1 MGTGSTLAGKEVPI
15 VGSDAVRWIDL
26 SVPSSSNIAAVDG
39 VAALPTTDDRAS
51 CFVIGDPPT
60 YLIWRIHKAQPQSLE
75 LLELAASKEFPRVGL
90 RFTFPDALCPFAF
103 IGKNE
108 ISGASRFPYLLYVLT
123 VSGVAYLLKIR
134 NVSAYTSVSVFP
146 VDELLEVNVRDYIPN
161 HATAITTVMA
171 TVGGLVVGTSDG
183 SVFCFQLGV
192 VDPSA
197 PGFMHELRDE
207 AGISRLWGLISRG
220 KMVGTVQE
228 LVILELHEKKFVFV
242 LHLDGTLRIWDLASR
257 SRVFSNN
264 MGTVTMAAGA
274 TFVKL
279 WVGQPYPDSNIIP
292 LAVLYRDTSD
302 ENLEMISLYSILY
315 NFGDRIVFSMDPS
328 VQSIPLEE
336 GRCLDVKLTLDKIWI
351 LKDDELVSHTFSTN
365 IDEVEAFSYALQE
378 EFVADQLFQSSEH
391 LADEIL
397 RITHS
402 IFKSSKDDIFP
413 FVSSIFLRR
422 LLLPGVHHNATLYAT
437 LLEYSR
443 HLGESELQTLTADG
457 LKKEILSLIEH
468 EVGSEKVSLLHC
480 WKCFFTRYFHNW
492 CKNNA
497 LYGLLV
503 DSSSDA
509 IGLIRKNSIS
519 LFRSLEDIERIVEG
533 SSEEVS
539 ELTGLVDIFNDDL
552 DCDILIELLRC
563 VISFSQQLGKTASS
577 IFYESLLTTSVIS
590 SEDIVRYI
598 VKILETGYCM
608 SGPVLQTSTS
618 GDHIVVLEKEL
629 ADHKSLRKLS
639 IDMFLSLQ
647 GLHKKASAWGRILKV
662 IEGFLKF
669 LVPQKVIQNFNTEVS
684 SNINSSVIVHTTFQ
698 IAKVMFESAWDF
710 LLFLSYLVDISG
722 QVHLLHDDINK
733 IQLDLVP
740 MLQEIIFEW
749 LIIIFFTITPSAPAV
764 TEDFNSKL
772 SSLQIDNNMG
782 KRLWNEKL
790 GRYDFTLA
798 YTFLLNVG
806 SSSLDHSHYSSEHF
820 SNVQSFINKTRDFIS
835 WIIWG
840 QTGGSST
847 FLTRSID
854 LAFILFKHDQYGAAE
869 VQLLMIAEAH
879 LLKEKTSQ
887 SIQDDDGGWCIR
899 HHLLGCC
906 LLAQVQ
912 CGLHATQK
920 DKKVSEA
927 IRCFFRSSS
936 GNGASEALQSLSDDL
951 GIPYLGFNGCTS
963 IAAWKLQYYQW
974 AMQLFERY
982 SISEG
987 ACQFALAALEQ
998 VDEALY
1004 MKDDKCTNNS
1014 VNESVTTIKG
1024 RLWAN
1029 VFIFV
1034 LDLGRYYDAY
1044 CAIISNPDEESKYIC
1059 LRRFIIVLYEQ
1070 GAIKIL
1076 CSNKLPLIGLVEKV
1090 EQELAW
1096 KAERSDIS
1104 AKPNLYKLLYAFQLH
1119 RHNWRRAASYMYLYS
1134 ARLRTEAAL
1143 KDSVGSS
1150 LMLQERLNA
1159 LSSAVNALHLVHP
1172 AYAWIDSLAEG
1183 SYLVNEYY
1191 PSKKAK
1197 RTPDEHSA
1205 ADNDAEPQGWQSSI
1219 DIEKLEN
1226 EFVLTSAEYMLSL
1239 VNFKWTFSGKH
1250 GALSDLADLLVQNN
1264 LYDMAF
1270 TILLRFFKG
1279 SGLKRELE
1287 RVLSAIS
1294 LKCCL
1299 DKVESSWVEE
1309 HSHLLTS
1316 SKHEMVAHGSPAT
1329 VSTTPQT
1336 DRNSCWA
1343 TLKLYLEKYK
1353 EFHGRLPIIVAET
1366 LLRTDPKIELPL
1378 WLVQLF
1384 KEGQKERLWGMAGRE
1399 SNPASLFQL
1408 YVSYDRYAEA
1418 TYLLLDCIDS
1428 FASMRPADIIRRK
1441 RPLAVWFPYTT
1452 IERLLYQLDELIR
1465 MGRMVD
1471 HCDKLKKML
1480 HDSLQNHLKMLKVD
1494 SDDAVSVSS

>member
-1 MGTGSTLAGKEVPI
+1 MGTGSTLASKEVPI

-26 SVPSSSNIAAVDG
+26 SVPSSSNIAAVDDG
-39 VAALPTTDDRAS
+39 GAAPLTTDDRAS

-60 YLIWRIHKAQPQSLE
+60 YLIWRIHKAQPHSLE

-103 IGKNE
+103 ICKNE
-108 ISGASRFPYLLYVLT
+108 ISGASRVPYLLYVLT

-134 NVSAYTSVSVFP
+134 NVSVYASVSVFP
-146 VDELLEVNVRDYIPN
+146 VDELLEVNVRGYIPN
-161 HATAITTVMA
+161 HAATITAVTA

-192 VDPSA
+192 LDSSA
-197 PGFMHELRDE
+197 PGFMHELRDD

-228 LVILELHEKKFVFV
+228 LAILELHEKKFVFV
-242 LHLDGTLRIWDLASR
+242 LHLDGTLRIWDLASH

-264 MGTVTMAAGA
+264 MGTMAMAGA
-274 TFVKL
+274 TFVRL
-279 WVGQPYPDSNIIP
+279 WVGQPYPDSSVIP
-292 LAVLYRDTSD
+292 LAVLYRDTLD
-302 ENLEMISLYSILY
+302 ESLEMISLYSVLF
-315 NFGDRIVFSMDPS
+315 NFGDRIVFSMEPS
-328 VQSIPLEE
+328 VQNIPLEE

-351 LKDDELVSHTFSTN
+351 LKDDELVSHTLSTN
-365 IDEVEAFSYALQE
+365 IDE
-378 EFVADQLFQSSEH
+378 
-391 LADEIL
+391 
-397 RITHS
+397 
-402 IFKSSKDDIFP
+402 
-413 FVSSIFLRR
+413 R

-437 LLEYSR
+437 LVEYSR
-443 HLGESELQTLTADG
+443 HLGESELQTLTTDG

-509 IGLIRKNSIS
+509 VGLIRKKSIS

-533 SSEEVS
+533 SSDEVS
-539 ELTGLVDIFNDDL
+539 ELTGLVDIFDDDL
-552 DCDILIELLRC
+552 ECEILIELLRC

-577 IFYESLLTTSVIS
+577 IFYESLLTTSLIS
-590 SEDIVRYI
+590 SEDIVCYI

-618 GDHIVVLEKEL
+618 GNHIVVLEKEL

-639 IDMFLSLQ
+639 VDMFLSLQ
-647 GLHKKASAWGRILKV
+647 GLHKKASEWGRILK
-662 IEGFLKF
+662 
-669 LVPQKVIQNFNTEVS
+669 
-684 SNINSSVIVHTTFQ
+684 

-722 QVHLLHDDINK
+722 QVHLSHDDINK
-733 IQLDLVP
+733 VQLELVP

-782 KRLWNEKL
+782 KQLWNEKL
-790 GRYDFTLA
+790 GRCDFTLA
-798 YTFLLNVG
+798 FIFLLNVG
-806 SSSLDHSHYSSEHF
+806 SSSIDHSHVSSEHF

-840 QTGGSST
+840 QAGGSST
-847 FLTRSID
+847 FLSRSID
-854 LAFILFKHDQYGAAE
+854 LAFILFKHGQYGAAE
-869 VQLLMIAEAH
+869 
-879 LLKEKTSQ
+879 
-887 SIQDDDGGWCIR
+887 
-899 HHLLGCC
+899 
-906 LLAQVQ
+906 VQ

-951 GIPYLGFNGCTS
+951 GIPYLGFSGCTS

-1029 VFIFV
+1029 VFIFA
-1034 LDLGRYYDAY
+1034 LDLGRFYDAY

-1076 CSNKLPLIGLVEKV
+1076 CSDKLPLIGLVEKV
-1090 EQELAW
+1090 EQELVW
-1096 KAERSDIS
+1096 KADRSDIS
-1104 AKPNLYKLLYAFQLH
+1104 VKPNLYKLLYAFQLH
-1119 RHNWRRAASYMYLYS
+1119 RHNWRQAASYMYMYS

-1143 KDSVGSS
+1143 KDCVGSS

-1159 LSSAVNALHLVHP
+1159 LSAAVNALHLVHP

-1183 SYLVNEYY
+1183 SSIVNEHY

-1239 VNFKWTFSGKH
+1239 IFQGFWTEEVYILN
-1250 GALSDLADLLVQNN
+1250 LSCV
-1264 LYDMAF
+1264 
-1270 TILLRFFKG
+1270 
-1279 SGLKRELE
+1279 
-1287 RVLSAIS
+1287 
-1294 LKCCL
+1294 
-1299 DKVESSWVEE
+1299 
-1309 HSHLLTS
+1309 HSHPHAPT
-1316 SKHEMVAHGSPAT
+1316 H
-1329 VSTTPQT
+1329 
-1336 DRNSCWA
+1336 
-1343 TLKLYLEKYK
+1343 EKYK
-1353 EFHGRLPIIVAET
+1353 ELHGRLPIIVAET
-1366 LLRTDPKIELPL
+1366 LLRSDPKIELPL

-1384 KEGQKERLWGMAGRE
+1384 KEGQKERSWGMTGRE

-1418 TYLLLDCIDS
+1418 TYLLLECIDS
-1428 FASMRPADIIRRK
+1428 FASMVLKILVGVCGLSDCSAENLMWLSLLKFLLATGVLQNIYPSYVRLRVRVMSALGSLSGHCPTERCNQRCHRFGSSCPSFSSLSLGGTGSVLLYGVLSFSSHGDSFLLKWVAISSPVILIFMTEYCGNRQIYMVCYAAAVILVRYVFNSVANIVLQRPADIIRRK

-1452 IERLLYQLDELIR
+1452 IERLLYQLEELIR
-1465 MGRMVD
+1465 MGHMVD

-1480 HDSLQNHLKMLKVD
+1480 HGSLQNHLKMVGILSSSYVLFYFWLLSTNAHTSLFVSTFQLKVD

>member
-443 HLGESELQTLTADG
+443 HL
-457 LKKEILSLIEH
+457 
-468 EVGSEKVSLLHC
+468 V
-480 WKCFFTRYFHNW
+480 
-492 CKNNA
+492 
-497 LYGLLV
+497 
-503 DSSSDA
+503 
-509 IGLIRKNSIS
+509 
-519 LFRSLEDIERIVEG
+519 G

-869 VQLLMIAEAH
+869 QLLMIAEAH

-1191 PSKKAK
+1191 P
-1197 RTPDEHSA
+1197 TA

>member
-365 IDEVEAFSYALQE
+365 IDE
-378 EFVADQLFQSSEH
+378 
-391 LADEIL
+391 
-397 RITHS
+397 
-402 IFKSSKDDIFP
+402 
-413 FVSSIFLRR
+413 R

-519 LFRSLEDIERIVEG
+519 LFRSLEDIERIVEVG

-647 GLHKKASAWGRILKV
+647 GLHKKASAWGRILK
-662 IEGFLKF
+662 
-669 LVPQKVIQNFNTEVS
+669 
-684 SNINSSVIVHTTFQ
+684 

-869 VQLLMIAEAH
+869 QLLMIAEAH

-1239 VNFKWTFSGKH
+1239 IFQGFRTEEVYILN
-1250 GALSDLADLLVQNN
+1250 LSCVHPHTPTH
-1264 LYDMAF
+1264 M
-1270 TILLRFFKG
+1270 
-1279 SGLKRELE
+1279 
-1287 RVLSAIS
+1287 
-1294 LKCCL
+1294 
-1299 DKVESSWVEE
+1299 E

-1428 FASMRPADIIRRK
+1428 FASMGFKMYEESFWVLFCVNGTQGKVVFQEGYSSLYYPMNDQGCHQLATVFLAIARLRCNQGCHSMLATVRYAAAVILVHYVFNSVANIVLQRPADIIRRK

-1465 MGRMVD
+1465 MGRM
-1471 HCDKLKKML
+1471 
-1480 HDSLQNHLKMLKVD
+1480 LKVD

>member
-1 MGTGSTLAGKEVPI
+1 MGTGSTLASKEVPI

-26 SVPSSSNIAAVDG
+26 SVPSSSNIAAVDDG
-39 VAALPTTDDRAS
+39 GAAPLTTDDRAS

-60 YLIWRIHKAQPQSLE
+60 YLIWRIHKAQPHSLE

-103 IGKNE
+103 ICKNE
-108 ISGASRFPYLLYVLT
+108 ISGASRVPYLLYVLT

-134 NVSAYTSVSVFP
+134 NVSVYASVSVFP
-146 VDELLEVNVRDYIPN
+146 VDELLEVNVRGYIPN
-161 HATAITTVMA
+161 HAATITAVTA

-192 VDPSA
+192 LDSSA
-197 PGFMHELRDE
+197 PGFMHELRDD

-228 LVILELHEKKFVFV
+228 LAILELHEKKFVFV
-242 LHLDGTLRIWDLASR
+242 LHLDGTLRIWDLASH

-264 MGTVTMAAGA
+264 MGTMAMAGA
-274 TFVKL
+274 TFVRL
-279 WVGQPYPDSNIIP
+279 WVGQPYPDSSVIP
-292 LAVLYRDTSD
+292 LAVLYRDTLD
-302 ENLEMISLYSILY
+302 ESLEMISLYSVLF
-315 NFGDRIVFSMDPS
+315 NFGDRIVFSMEPS
-328 VQSIPLEE
+328 VQNIPLEE

-351 LKDDELVSHTFSTN
+351 LKDDELVSHTLSTN
-365 IDEVEAFSYALQE
+365 IDEVEAFSHALQE

-397 RITHS
+397 QITHS
-402 IFKSSKDDIFP
+402 IFSSSKDDILP

-437 LLEYSR
+437 LVEYSR
-443 HLGESELQTLTADG
+443 HLG
-457 LKKEILSLIEH
+457 
-468 EVGSEKVSLLHC
+468 
-480 WKCFFTRYFHNW
+480 
-492 CKNNA
+492 
-497 LYGLLV
+497 
-503 DSSSDA
+503 SSD
-509 IGLIRKNSIS
+509 
-519 LFRSLEDIERIVEG
+519 
-533 SSEEVS
+533 EVS
-539 ELTGLVDIFNDDL
+539 ELTGLVDIFDDDL
-552 DCDILIELLRC
+552 ECEILIELLRC

-577 IFYESLLTTSVIS
+577 IFYESLLTTSLIS
-590 SEDIVRYI
+590 SEDIVCYI

-618 GDHIVVLEKEL
+618 GNHIVVLEKEL

-639 IDMFLSLQ
+639 VDMFLSLQ
-647 GLHKKASAWGRILKV
+647 GLHKKASEWGRILKV

-684 SNINSSVIVHTTFQ
+684 SNINSSVIVHTTYQ

-722 QVHLLHDDINK
+722 QVHLSHDDINK
-733 IQLDLVP
+733 VQLELVP

-782 KRLWNEKL
+782 KQLWNEKL
-790 GRYDFTLA
+790 GRCDFTLA
-798 YTFLLNVG
+798 FIFLLNVG
-806 SSSLDHSHYSSEHF
+806 SSSIDHSHVSSEHF

-840 QTGGSST
+840 QAGGSST
-847 FLTRSID
+847 FLSRSID
-854 LAFILFKHDQYGAAE
+854 LAFILFKHGQYGAAE
-869 VQLLMIAEAH
+869 QLLMIAEAH

-951 GIPYLGFNGCTS
+951 GIPYLGFSGCTS

-1029 VFIFV
+1029 VFIFA
-1034 LDLGRYYDAY
+1034 LDLGRFYDAY

-1076 CSNKLPLIGLVEKV
+1076 CSDKLPLIGLVEKV
-1090 EQELAW
+1090 EQELVW
-1096 KAERSDIS
+1096 KADRSDIS
-1104 AKPNLYKLLYAFQLH
+1104 VKPNLYKLLYAFQLH
-1119 RHNWRRAASYMYLYS
+1119 RHNWRQAASYMYMYS

-1143 KDSVGSS
+1143 KDCVGSS

-1159 LSSAVNALHLVHP
+1159 LSAAVNALHLVHP

-1183 SYLVNEYY
+1183 SSIVNEHY
-1191 PSKKAK
+1191 P
-1197 RTPDEHSA
+1197 TA

-1239 VNFKWTFSGKH
+1239 VNIKWTFSGKH
-1250 GALSDLADLLVQNN
+1250 GALSDLADLLVQNS

-1270 TILLRFFKG
+1270 TILFRFFKG

-1299 DKVESSWVEE
+1299 DKVESTWVEE
-1309 HSHLLTS
+1309 HSHLLNS
-1316 SKHEMVAHGSPAT
+1316 SKHEMVVHGSPVT
-1329 VSTTPQT
+1329 VSSTPQT
-1336 DRNSCWA
+1336 DRNSRWA

-1353 EFHGRLPIIVAET
+1353 ELHGRLPIIVAET
-1366 LLRTDPKIELPL
+1366 LLRSDPKIELPL

-1384 KEGQKERLWGMAGRE
+1384 KEGQKERSWGMTGRE

-1418 TYLLLDCIDS
+1418 TYLLLECIDS

-1452 IERLLYQLDELIR
+1452 IERLLYQLEELIR
-1465 MGRMVD
+1465 MGHMVD

-1480 HDSLQNHLKMLKVD
+1480 HGSLQNHLKMLKVD

>member
-1 MGTGSTLAGKEVPI
+1 MGTGSALAGKEVPV

-26 SVPSSSNIAAVDG
+26 SVASSSSI
-39 VAALPTTDDRAS
+39 VAANGDAAPPPTYDRAS
-51 CFVIGDPPT
+51 CFVVGDPPT
-60 YLIWRIHKAQPQSLE
+60 YLIWRIHKALPHSLE
-75 LLELAASKEFPRVGL
+75 LLELGASKEFPRVGL
-90 RFTFPDALCPFAF
+90 RFTFPDELCPFAF
-103 IGKNE
+103 ICKNE

-123 VSGVAYLLKIR
+123 VSGVAYLLRIR
-134 NVSAYTSVSVFP
+134 NLSAYASISIFP
-146 VDELLEVNVRDYIPN
+146 VDELLEVNVRGYIAN
-161 HATAITTVMA
+161 HAATIAAVTATA
-171 TVGGLVVGTSDG
+171 GGLLVGTSDG

-192 VDPSA
+192 LDPSA
-197 PGFMHELRDE
+197 PDFVHELRDE
-207 AGISRLWGLISRG
+207 AGITRLWGLIPRG

-228 LVILELHEKKFVFV
+228 MVILELHEKKFVFV

-257 SRVFSNN
+257 SRVFSHN
-264 MGTVTMAAGA
+264 MGIMTLTGA
-274 TFVKL
+274 TFERL
-279 WVGQPYPDSNIIP
+279 WVGQFYPDTNRIP
-292 LAVLYRDTSD
+292 LAILFRDTSD
-302 ENLEMISLYSILY
+302 ENLETISLYSILY
-315 NFGDRIVFSMDPS
+315 NFGDRIVFSMESS
-328 VQSIPLEE
+328 VQNIPLEE

-365 IDEVEAFSYALQE
+365 TDEVEAFSYALQE

-391 LADEIL
+391 HADEIL
-397 RITHS
+397 QIAHS
-402 IFKSSKDDIFP
+402 IFSSSKDDILP
-413 FVSSIFLRR
+413 FVSCVFLRR
-422 LLLPGVHHNATLYAT
+422 LLLPGVHQNATFYAT
-437 LLEYSR
+437 LVEYSR
-443 HLGESELQTLTADG
+443 HLGESELQTITADG
-457 LKKEILSLIEH
+457 IKKEILSVIEH

-480 WKCFFTRYFHNW
+480 WKSFFTRYFHNW

-509 IGLIRKNSIS
+509 VGLIRKNSIS
-519 LFRSLEDIERIVEG
+519 LFRSLEDIERIMEG
-533 SSEEVS
+533 SSDDVG
-539 ELTGLVDIFNDDL
+539 ELTGLMDIFDDEL
-552 DCDILIELLRC
+552 ECEILIELLRC
-563 VISFSQQLGKTASS
+563 VMSFSQQLGKTASS
-577 IFYESLLTTSVIS
+577 IFYESLLTTPVIS
-590 SEDIVRYI
+590 SEDIIRYV

-608 SGPVLQTSTS
+608 SGPVFQTSTS

-639 IDMFLSLQ
+639 VDMFLSLQ
-647 GLHKKASAWGRILKV
+647 SLYKKASAWGRILDL
-662 IEGFLKF
+662 IERFLKF
-669 LVPQKVIQNFNTEVS
+669 LVPKKVIQNFNTEVS
-684 SNINSSVIVHTTFQ
+684 SSINSSVIVHTTYQ
-698 IAKVMFESAWDF
+698 IAKTMFESAWDF

-722 QVHLLHDDINK
+722 QVHMTHDDIK
-733 IQLDLVP
+733 KVQLELVP
-740 MLQEIIFEW
+740 MLQETIFEW
-749 LIIIFFTITPSAPAV
+749 LIIIFFTITPSSPAV

-782 KRLWNEKL
+782 KKLWNEKL
-790 GRYDFTLA
+790 GRCDFTLA
-798 YTFLLNVG
+798 FLFLLNVG
-806 SSSLDHSHYSSEHF
+806 SSSLNHSHFSSDRF
-820 SNVQSFINKTRDFIS
+820 SNAQSFINKARDFIN

-840 QTGGSST
+840 QAGGSST
-847 FLTRSID
+847 FFSRSVD
-854 LAFILFKHDQYGAAE
+854 LVFILFKHGQYGAAE
-869 VQLLMIAEAH
+869 QLLMITEAH
-879 LLKEKTSQ
+879 LLKEKTSH
-887 SIQDDDGGWCIR
+887 SIQDADGGWCIR

-920 DKKVSEA
+920 DKKVSDA
-927 IRCFFRSSS
+927 IHCFFRASS
-936 GNGASEALQSLSDDL
+936 GSGASEALQSLSDDL
-951 GIPYLGFNGCTS
+951 GIIYLGFSGCTS
-963 IAAWKLQYYQW
+963 IATWKLQYYQW

-987 ACQFALAALEQ
+987 AFQFALAALEQ

-1004 MKDDKCTNNS
+1004 MKDDRRTNNL
-1014 VNESVTTIKG
+1014 VNESVTTIRG

-1029 VFIFV
+1029 VFIFA

-1104 AKPNLYKLLYAFQLH
+1104 AKPNLYKLLYAFQMH
-1119 RHNWRRAASYMYLYS
+1119 RHNWRRAAHYIYMYS
-1134 ARLRTEAAL
+1134 ARLRTEAAP

-1150 LMLQERLNA
+1150 LMLQERGNA
-1159 LSSAVNALHLVHP
+1159 LSAAINALHLVHP
-1172 AYAWIDSLAEG
+1172 AYAWIDSLVEG
-1183 SYLVNEYY
+1183 SSLVNEQY

-1197 RTPDEHSA
+1197 RTPDEHS
-1205 ADNDAEPQGWQSSI
+1205 DNDAEPQGWQSSI

-1239 VNFKWTFSGKH
+1239 VNVKWTFSGKH

-1270 TILLRFFKG
+1270 TVVVRFFKG
-1279 SGLKRELE
+1279 SALKRELE

-1299 DKVESSWVEE
+1299 DKVESTWVEE
-1309 HSHLLTS
+1309 RSHLLAS
-1316 SKHEMVAHGSPAT
+1316 SKNEMVVHGSPVT
-1329 VSTTPQT
+1329 VSTTP
-1336 DRNSCWA
+1336 RNERSSQWA
-1343 TLKLYLEKYK
+1343 TLKLYLERYK

-1366 LLRTDPKIELPL
+1366 LLRADSKIELPL

-1384 KEGQKERLWGMAGRE
+1384 KEGQKERLWGMTGRE

-1408 YVSYDRYAEA
+1408 YVTYDRYADA
-1418 TYLLLDCIDS
+1418 TYLLLECLDS

-1441 RPLAVWFPYTT
+1441 RPFAVWFPYTT
-1452 IERLLYQLDELIR
+1452 IERLLYRLEELIR
-1465 MGRMVD
+1465 MGHMVD

-1480 HDSLQNHLKMLKVD
+1480 HDSLQSHLKMLKVD
-1494 SDDAVSVSS
+1494 SNDAVSVTS

>member
-1 MGTGSTLAGKEVPI
+1 MVTGSALAGKEVP
-15 VGSDAVRWIDL
+15 VAGSDAVRWIDL
-26 SVPSSSNIAAVDG
+26 HVPSSSNIVAVNGDAAS
-39 VAALPTTDDRAS
+39 TTTSDRAS
-51 CFVIGDPPT
+51 CFVVGDPPT
-60 YLIWRIHKAQPQSLE
+60 YLIWRIHKALPHSLE

-103 IGKNE
+103 ICKNE

-123 VSGVAYLLKIR
+123 VSGVAYLLRIR
-134 NVSAYTSVSVFP
+134 NISAYASISIVP
-146 VDELLEVNVRDYIPN
+146 VDELLEVNVRGYIAN
-161 HATAITTVMA
+161 HAAAITAVTA
-171 TVGGLVVGTSDG
+171 TAGGLVVGTSDG

-192 VDPSA
+192 LDPSA
-197 PGFMHELRDE
+197 PGFVHELRDE
-207 AGISRLWGLISRG
+207 AGITRLWGLIPRG

-228 LVILELHEKKFVFV
+228 LVILELHDKKFVFV
-242 LHLDGTLRIWDLASR
+242 LHLDGTLRIWDLASH
-257 SRVFSNN
+257 SRVFSHN
-264 MGTVTMAAGA
+264 MGTMTMTGA
-274 TFVKL
+274 NFVRL
-279 WVGQPYPDSNIIP
+279 WVGQSYPDIGIIP
-292 LAVLYRDTSD
+292 LAILFRDTLD
-302 ENLEMISLYSILY
+302 ENLETISLCSILY
-315 NFGDRIVFSMDPS
+315 NIGDKIVFSMESS
-328 VQSIPLEE
+328 VQNIPLEE
-336 GRCLDVKLTLDKIWI
+336 GRCLDVKLTLEKIWI

-365 IDEVEAFSYALQE
+365 TDEVEAFSYALQE

-397 RITHS
+397 QITHS
-402 IFKSSKDDIFP
+402 MFSSSKDDILP
-413 FVSSIFLRR
+413 FVSCVFLRR
-422 LLLPGVHHNATLYAT
+422 LLLSGVHHNATLYAT
-437 LLEYSR
+437 IVEYSR
-443 HLGESELQTLTADG
+443 HLGESELHTLTADG
-457 LKKEILSLIEH
+457 IKKEILSIIEH

-480 WKCFFTRYFHNW
+480 WKIFFNCYFHNW

-509 IGLIRKNSIS
+509 IGLIRRSSIS

-533 SSEEVS
+533 SSDDVS
-539 ELTGLVDIFNDDL
+539 ELTGLMDIFDDDL
-552 DCDILIELLRC
+552 ECEILIDLLRC
-563 VISFSQQLGKTASS
+563 VMSFSQQLGKTASS
-577 IFYESLLTTSVIS
+577 IFYESLFTTPLIS
-590 SEDIVRYI
+590 SEDIIRYV

-608 SGPVLQTSTS
+608 SGPVFQTSTS
-618 GDHIVVLEKEL
+618 GNHVVVLEKEL
-629 ADHKSLRKLS
+629 TDHKSLRKLS
-639 IDMFLSLQ
+639 VDMFLSLQ
-647 GLHKKASAWGRILKV
+647 SLYKKASAWGRILNV
-662 IEGFLKF
+662 IECFLKF
-669 LVPQKVIQNFNTEVS
+669 LVPKKVIQNFNTEVS
-684 SNINSSVIVHTTFQ
+684 SSINSSVIVHTTYQ

-722 QVHLLHDDINK
+722 QVHLTHDDINK
-733 IQLDLVP
+733 VQLELVP

-749 LIIIFFTITPSAPAV
+749 LIIIFFTITPSSLAV

-782 KRLWNEKL
+782 KRLLNENL
-790 GRYDFTLA
+790 GRFDFTLA
-798 YTFLLNVG
+798 FIFLLNVE
-806 SSSLDHSHYSSEHF
+806 SSSLNHSHFSSDRF
-820 SNVQSFINKTRDFIS
+820 SNAQSLINRARDFIN

-840 QTGGSST
+840 QAGESST

-854 LAFILFKHDQYGAAE
+854 LAIILFKHGQFGAAE
-869 VQLLMIAEAH
+869 QLLMIAEAH
-879 LLKEKTSQ
+879 LLKEKTSH
-887 SIQDDDGGWCIR
+887 SIQDADGGWCIR

-912 CGLHATQK
+912 CGLHAAHK
-920 DKKVSEA
+920 DKKVSDA

-951 GIPYLGFNGCTS
+951 GIIYLGFSGCTS
-963 IAAWKLQYYQW
+963 IATWKLQYYQW

-1004 MKDDKCTNNS
+1004 MKDDIRTNNS

-1029 VFIFV
+1029 VFIFA

-1076 CSNKLPLIGLVEKV
+1076 CSNRLPLIGLVEKV

-1096 KAERSDIS
+1096 KADRSDIS
-1104 AKPNLYKLLYAFQLH
+1104 AKPNLYKLLYSFQMH
-1119 RHNWRRAASYMYLYS
+1119 RHNWRRAANYIYMYS

-1143 KDSVGSS
+1143 KDSVGNS

-1159 LSSAVNALHLVHP
+1159 LSAAVNALHLVHP
-1172 AYAWIDSLAEG
+1172 AYAWIDSLVEG
-1183 SYLVNEYY
+1183 SSLVNEHY

-1239 VNFKWTFSGKH
+1239 VNVKWTFSGKH

-1270 TILLRFFKG
+1270 TVVLRFFKG
-1279 SGLKRELE
+1279 SALKREME

-1299 DKVESSWVEE
+1299 DKVESAWVEE
-1309 HSHLLTS
+1309 RSHLLAS
-1316 SKHEMVAHGSPAT
+1316 SKNEMVVHGSPIT
-1329 VSTTPQT
+1329 VSTTPRTERSNQ
-1336 DRNSCWA
+1336 WA
-1343 TLKLYLEKYK
+1343 TLKLYLERYK

-1366 LLRTDPKIELPL
+1366 LLRADPNIELPL

-1384 KEGQKERLWGMAGRE
+1384 KEGQKERLWGMTGRE

-1408 YVSYDRYAEA
+1408 YVTYDRYADA
-1418 TYLLLDCIDS
+1418 TYLLLECIDS

-1441 RPLAVWFPYTT
+1441 RPFAVWFPYTT
-1452 IERLLYQLDELIR
+1452 IERLLYRLDELIR
-1465 MGRMVD
+1465 MGHMVD
-1471 HCDKLKKML
+1471 HCEKLKKML
-1480 HDSLQNHLKMLKVD
+1480 HGSLHSHLKMLKVD
-1494 SDDAVSVSS
+1494 SNDAVSVTS

>member
-1 MGTGSTLAGKEVPI
+1 MGSGSTLAGKEVPV

-26 SVPSSSNIAAVDG
+26 SVPSSSSIAAVD
-39 VAALPTTDDRAS
+39 AAAAPPSTDDRAS

-60 YLIWRIHKAQPQSLE
+60 YLIWRIHKAQPQTLE

-90 RFTFPDALCPFAF
+90 RFTFTDALCPFAF
-103 IGKNE
+103 VCQNE
-108 ISGASRFPYLLYVLT
+108 ISGVSRFPYLLYVLT
-123 VSGVAYLLKIR
+123 VSGMAYLLRIR
-134 NVSAYTSVSVFP
+134 NVSAYASVSIFP
-146 VDELLEVNVRDYIPN
+146 VNELLEVNVRGHIPN
-161 HATAITTVMA
+161 HSAAITAVTATA
-171 TVGGLVVGTSDG
+171 GGLVIGTSDG

-197 PGFMHELRDE
+197 PGFVHELRDE
-207 AGISRLWGLISRG
+207 SGISRLWGLISRG
-220 KMVGTVQE
+220 KLVGTVQE
-228 LVILELHEKKFVFV
+228 LVILELHDKKFVFV
-242 LHLDGTLRIWDLASR
+242 LHLDGTLRVWDLASR
-257 SRVFSNN
+257 SRVFSHN
-264 MGTVTMAAGA
+264 MGNMTMEGV
-274 TFVKL
+274 TFVRL
-279 WVGQPYPDSNIIP
+279 WVGQSYPNSSIIP
-292 LAVLYRDTSD
+292 LAILYRDTSD
-302 ENLEMISLYSILY
+302 ENEMISLYSILY
-315 NFGDRIVFSMDPS
+315 NFGDRIVFSMEPS
-328 VQSIPLEE
+328 VQNIPLEE
-336 GRCLDVKLTLDKIWI
+336 GRCLDVKLTLDKIWV
-351 LKDDELVSHTFSTN
+351 LKDDELVSHTISTN
-365 IDEVEAFSYALQE
+365 IDEVEALSYALQE
-378 EFVADQLFQSSEH
+378 EFVADQLFQSTEH

-402 IFKSSKDDIFP
+402 IFSSSKDDILP

-422 LLLPGVHHNATLYAT
+422 LLLPGVRHNATLYAT
-437 LLEYSR
+437 LVEYSR

-492 CKNNA
+492 CKSNA

-503 DSSSDA
+503 DSSSEA
-509 IGLIRKNSIS
+509 VGLIRNNSIS

-533 SSEEVS
+533 SSDEVS
-539 ELTGLVDIFNDDL
+539 ELTSLVDIFDDDL
-552 DCDILIELLRC
+552 EYEILIELLRC
-563 VISFSQQLGKTASS
+563 VASFSQHLGKTASS
-577 IFYESLLTTSVIS
+577 IFYESLLTKPVIS
-590 SEDIVRYI
+590 SEDIIRYI
-598 VKILETGYCM
+598 VKILETGYCT
-608 SGPVLQTSTS
+608 SGSVLQTSS

-639 IDMFLSLQ
+639 VDMFLSLQ
-647 GLHKKASAWGRILKV
+647 GLHKKASAWGRILNI
-662 IEGFLKF
+662 IECFLKF
-669 LVPQKVIQNFNTEVS
+669 LVPQKVIQKFDTEMS
-684 SNINSSVIVHTTFQ
+684 SNINSSVIVHTTYQ

-722 QVHLLHDDINK
+722 QVHLSHDDINK
-733 IQLDLVP
+733 VQLELVP

-749 LIIIFFTITPSAPAV
+749 LIIIFFNSTPTVPAV

-772 SSLQIDNNMG
+772 SSLQIDNNTG
-782 KRLWNEKL
+782 KRLWSDKL
-790 GRYDFTLA
+790 GRCDFTLA
-798 YTFLLNVG
+798 FIFLLNVG
-806 SSSLDHSHYSSEHF
+806 SSSLNHSHFPSERF
-820 SNVQSFINKTRDFIS
+820 SNVQSFINRTRDFIS
-835 WIIWG
+835 WIICG
-840 QTGGSST
+840 QAGGSST
-847 FLTRSID
+847 FLSRSID

-869 VQLLMIAEAH
+869 QLLTIAEAH

-887 SIQDDDGGWCIR
+887 SIQDADGGWCIR

-912 CGLHATQK
+912 SGLHGTQK
-920 DKKVSEA
+920 DKKVSDA

-951 GIPYLGFNGCTS
+951 GIPYLGFSGCTS
-963 IAAWKLQYYQW
+963 IAEWKLQYYQW

-987 ACQFALAALEQ
+987 AYQFALAALEQ
-998 VDEALY
+998 VDEALH
-1004 MKDDKCTNNS
+1004 MKDENYMNDS

-1029 VFIFV
+1029 VFIFA

-1044 CAIISNPDEESKYIC
+1044 CAIISNPDQESKGIC
-1059 LRRFIIVLYEQ
+1059 LRRFINILYEQ

-1076 CSNKLPLIGLVEKV
+1076 CSNKLPLIGLGEKV

-1119 RHNWRRAASYMYLYS
+1119 RHNWRRAANYIYMYS
-1134 ARLRTEAAL
+1134 ARLRTEVSL

-1159 LSSAVNALHLVHP
+1159 LSASVNALRLVHP
-1172 AYAWIDSLAEG
+1172 AYAWIDSLADG
-1183 SYLVNEYY
+1183 SSLVKEHY

-1197 RTPDEHSA
+1197 RTPDEHSPA
-1205 ADNDAEPQGWQSSI
+1205 NNDLEPQGWTSAI

-1239 VNFKWTFSGKH
+1239 VNVKWTFSGKH

-1264 LYDMAF
+1264 FYDMAF
-1270 TILLRFFKG
+1270 TVLLKFFKG

-1287 RVLSAIS
+1287 RVLSSIA

-1299 DKVESSWVEE
+1299 DKVESTWVEE
-1309 HSHLLTS
+1309 HSHLLTPA
-1316 SKHEMVAHGSPAT
+1316 KHDMVVHGSPIT
-1329 VSTTPQT
+1329 VPTIPQT

-1353 EFHGRLPIIVAET
+1353 DFHGRLPFIVAET
-1366 LLRTDPKIELPL
+1366 LLRADPKIELPL
-1378 WLVQLF
+1378 WLIQLF
-1384 KEGQKERLWGMAGRE
+1384 KEGRKERLWGMTGKE

-1408 YVSYDRYAEA
+1408 FVTYDRYAEA
-1418 TYLLLDCIDS
+1418 TSLLLECIDS

-1441 RPLAVWFPYTT
+1441 RPFAVWFSYTT
-1452 IERLLYQLDELIR
+1452 IERLLHRLEELIS
-1465 MGRMVD
+1465 MGHMVD

-1480 HDSLQNHLKMLKVD
+1480 HGSLQNHLKMLKVD
-1494 SDDAVSVSS
+1494 SDDAISVS

>member
-365 IDEVEAFSYALQE
+365 IDE
-378 EFVADQLFQSSEH
+378 
-391 LADEIL
+391 
-397 RITHS
+397 
-402 IFKSSKDDIFP
+402 
-413 FVSSIFLRR
+413 R

-519 LFRSLEDIERIVEG
+519 LFRSLEDIERIVEVG

-647 GLHKKASAWGRILKV
+647 GLHKKASAWGRILK
-662 IEGFLKF
+662 
-669 LVPQKVIQNFNTEVS
+669 
-684 SNINSSVIVHTTFQ
+684 

-869 VQLLMIAEAH
+869 VVYLSFFFYPEWDIDPFSYSVVNFTENIVYFNFQMFQKQLLMIAEAH

-1239 VNFKWTFSGKH
+1239 IFQGFRTEEVYILN
-1250 GALSDLADLLVQNN
+1250 LSCVHPHTPTH
-1264 LYDMAF
+1264 M
-1270 TILLRFFKG
+1270 
-1279 SGLKRELE
+1279 
-1287 RVLSAIS
+1287 
-1294 LKCCL
+1294 
-1299 DKVESSWVEE
+1299 E

-1428 FASMRPADIIRRK
+1428 FASMLFFPLLSYERPRVPSACNSMLATVRYAAAVILVHYVFNSVANIVLQRPADIIRRK

-1465 MGRMVD
+1465 MGRM
-1471 HCDKLKKML
+1471 
-1480 HDSLQNHLKMLKVD
+1480 LKVD

>member
-1 MGTGSTLAGKEVPI
+1 MGTGSALAGKEVPV
-15 VGSDAVRWIDL
+15 VGSDVVRWIDL
-26 SVPSSSNIAAVDG
+26 SVPSSSNIAAAD
-39 VAALPTTDDRAS
+39 AAAPPTADDRAS

-60 YLIWRIHKAQPQSLE
+60 YLIWKIHKAQPQTLE
-75 LLELAASKEFPRVGL
+75 LLELTASKEFPRVGL
-90 RFTFPDALCPFAF
+90 RFTFTDALCPFAF
-103 IGKNE
+103 ICKNE

-123 VSGVAYLLKIR
+123 VSGVAYFLRIR
-134 NVSAYTSVSVFP
+134 NVSAYASLSIFP
-146 VDELLEVNVRDYIPN
+146 VNELLEVNVRGYIPN
-161 HATAITTVMA
+161 HTAAITAVTA
-171 TVGGLVVGTSDG
+171 TVGGLLVGTSDG

-197 PGFMHELRDE
+197 PGFVRELRDE
-207 AGISRLWGLISRG
+207 SGISRLWGLISRG

-228 LVILELHEKKFVFV
+228 LVILELHDKKFVFV
-242 LHLDGTLRIWDLASR
+242 LHLDGTLRIWDLASG
-257 SRVFSNN
+257 SRVFSYN
-264 MGTVTMAAGA
+264 MGIMTMEGA
-274 TFVKL
+274 TFVRL
-279 WVGQPYPDSNIIP
+279 WVGPSYPNSSIIP
-292 LAVLYRDTSD
+292 LAILYRDTSD
-302 ENLEMISLYSILY
+302 ENSEMISLYSILY
-315 NFGDRIVFSMDPS
+315 NFGDRIVFSMEPS
-328 VQSIPLEE
+328 AQNIPLEE

-351 LKDDELVSHTFSTN
+351 LKDDELVSHAFSTN
-365 IDEVEAFSYALQE
+365 IDEVEALSYALQE
-378 EFVADQLFQSSEH
+378 EFVADQLFQSTEH

-402 IFKSSKDDIFP
+402 IFSSSKDDILP
-413 FVSSIFLRR
+413 FVSSVFLRR

-437 LLEYSR
+437 LVEYSR

-509 IGLIRKNSIS
+509 VGLIRKNSIS

-533 SSEEVS
+533 SSDEVS
-539 ELTGLVDIFNDDL
+539 ELTGLVDIFDDDL
-552 DCDILIELLRC
+552 ECEILIELLRC
-563 VISFSQQLGKTASS
+563 VASFSQQLGKTASS
-577 IFYESLLTTSVIS
+577 IFYESLLTTTVVS
-590 SEDIVRYI
+590 SEDIVCYI

-608 SGPVLQTSTS
+608 SSPVLQTSTS

-639 IDMFLSLQ
+639 VDMFLSLQ
-647 GLHKKASAWGRILKV
+647 GLHKKASAWGRILNV
-662 IEGFLKF
+662 IECFLKF
-669 LVPQKVIQNFNTEVS
+669 LVPQKVIQKYDTEMS
-684 SNINSSVIVHTTFQ
+684 SNINSSVIVHTTYQ

-722 QVHLLHDDINK
+722 QVHLSHDDINK
-733 IQLDLVP
+733 VQLELVP
-740 MLQEIIFEW
+740 MLQDIIFEW
-749 LIIIFFTITPSAPAV
+749 LIIIFFTITPTAAAV

-782 KRLWNEKL
+782 KRLWNDKL
-790 GRYDFTLA
+790 GRCDFTLA
-798 YTFLLNVG
+798 FIFLLNVG
-806 SSSLDHSHYSSEHF
+806 SSSLDHSHFYSERF
-820 SNVQSFINKTRDFIS
+820 SNVQSFINRTRDFIS
-835 WIIWG
+835 WIICG
-840 QTGGSST
+840 QAGGSST
-847 FLTRSID
+847 FLSRSID

-869 VQLLMIAEAH
+869 QLLTIAEAH

-887 SIQDDDGGWCIR
+887 SIQDADGGWCIR

-906 LLAQVQ
+906 LLAEVQ
-912 CGLHATQK
+912 CGLHGTQK
-920 DKKVSEA
+920 DKKVSDA

-936 GNGASEALQSLSDDL
+936 GNGASVALQSLSDDL
-951 GIPYLGFNGCTS
+951 GIPYLGFSGCTS
-963 IAAWKLQYYQW
+963 IAEWKLQYYQW

-998 VDEALY
+998 VDEALH
-1004 MKDDKCTNNS
+1004 MKDEKYLNNS

-1029 VFIFV
+1029 VFIFA

-1044 CAIISNPDEESKYIC
+1044 CAIISNPDEESKCIC
-1059 LRRFIIVLYEQ
+1059 LRRFINILYEQ

-1119 RHNWRRAASYMYLYS
+1119 RHNWRRAANYIYMYS

-1159 LSSAVNALHLVHP
+1159 LSAAVNALHLVHP

-1183 SYLVNEYY
+1183 SSVVNEHY

-1197 RTPDEHSA
+1197 RTPDELSA
-1205 ADNDAEPQGWQSSI
+1205 ADNDVEPQGWTSSI

-1239 VNFKWTFSGKH
+1239 VNVKWTFSGKH
-1250 GALSDLADLLVQNN
+1250 GALSDFADILVRNN
-1264 LYDMAF
+1264 FYDMAF
-1270 TILLRFFKG
+1270 TVLLKFFKG

-1287 RVLSAIS
+1287 RVLSSIA

-1299 DKVESSWVEE
+1299 DKVESTWVEE

-1316 SKHEMVAHGSPAT
+1316 AKHDMVVHGSPIT
-1329 VSTTPQT
+1329 VPTIPPT

-1353 EFHGRLPIIVAET
+1353 DFHGRLPIIVAET
-1366 LLRTDPKIELPL
+1366 LLRADPKIELPL

-1384 KEGQKERLWGMAGRE
+1384 KEGQKERLWGMTGKE

-1408 YVSYDRYAEA
+1408 FVTYDRYAEA
-1418 TYLLLDCIDS
+1418 TSLLLECIDS

-1441 RPLAVWFPYTT
+1441 RPFAVWFPYTT
-1452 IERLLYQLDELIR
+1452 IERLLYRLEELIR
-1465 MGRMVD
+1465 MGHMVD
-1471 HCDKLKKML
+1471 HCDKLKKVL
-1480 HDSLQNHLKMLKVD
+1480 HGSLQNHLKMLKVD
-1494 SDDAVSVSS
+1494 SDDAISVS

>member
-1 MGTGSTLAGKEVPI
+1 MGTGSTLASKEVPI

-26 SVPSSSNIAAVDG
+26 SVPSSSNIAAVDDG
-39 VAALPTTDDRAS
+39 GAAPLTTDDRAS

-60 YLIWRIHKAQPQSLE
+60 YLIWRIHKAQPHSLE

-103 IGKNE
+103 ICKNE
-108 ISGASRFPYLLYVLT
+108 ISGASRVPYLLYVLT

-134 NVSAYTSVSVFP
+134 NVSVYASVSVFP
-146 VDELLEVNVRDYIPN
+146 VDELLEVNVRGYIPN
-161 HATAITTVMA
+161 HAATITAVTA

-192 VDPSA
+192 LDSSA
-197 PGFMHELRDE
+197 PGFMHELRDD

-228 LVILELHEKKFVFV
+228 LAILELHEKKFVFV
-242 LHLDGTLRIWDLASR
+242 LHLDGTLRIWDLASH

-264 MGTVTMAAGA
+264 MGTMAMAGA
-274 TFVKL
+274 TFVRL
-279 WVGQPYPDSNIIP
+279 WVGQPYPDSSVIP
-292 LAVLYRDTSD
+292 LAVLYRDTLD
-302 ENLEMISLYSILY
+302 ESLEMISLYSVLF
-315 NFGDRIVFSMDPS
+315 NFGDRIVFSMEPS
-328 VQSIPLEE
+328 VQNIPLEE

-351 LKDDELVSHTFSTN
+351 LKDDELVSHTLSTN
-365 IDEVEAFSYALQE
+365 IDEVEAFSHALQE

-397 RITHS
+397 QITHS
-402 IFKSSKDDIFP
+402 IFSSSKDDILP

-437 LLEYSR
+437 LVEYSR
-443 HLGESELQTLTADG
+443 HLGESELQTLTTDG

-509 IGLIRKNSIS
+509 VGLIRKKSIS

-533 SSEEVS
+533 SSDEVS
-539 ELTGLVDIFNDDL
+539 ELTGLVDIFDDDL
-552 DCDILIELLRC
+552 ECEILIELLRC

-577 IFYESLLTTSVIS
+577 IFYESLLTTSLIS
-590 SEDIVRYI
+590 SEDIVCYI

-618 GDHIVVLEKEL
+618 GNHIVVLEKEL

-639 IDMFLSLQ
+639 VDMFLSLQ
-647 GLHKKASAWGRILKV
+647 GLHKKASEWGRILKV

-684 SNINSSVIVHTTFQ
+684 SNINSSVIVHTTYQ

-722 QVHLLHDDINK
+722 QVHLSHDDINK
-733 IQLDLVP
+733 VQLELVP

-782 KRLWNEKL
+782 KQLWNEKL
-790 GRYDFTLA
+790 GRCDFTLA
-798 YTFLLNVG
+798 FIFLLNVG
-806 SSSLDHSHYSSEHF
+806 SSSIDHSHVSSEHF

-840 QTGGSST
+840 QAGGSST
-847 FLTRSID
+847 FLSRSID
-854 LAFILFKHDQYGAAE
+854 LAFILFKHGQYGAAE
-869 VQLLMIAEAH
+869 QLLMIAEAH

-951 GIPYLGFNGCTS
+951 GIPYLGFSGCTS

-1029 VFIFV
+1029 VFIFA
-1034 LDLGRYYDAY
+1034 LDLGRFYDAY

-1076 CSNKLPLIGLVEKV
+1076 CSDKLPLIGLVEKV
-1090 EQELAW
+1090 EQELVW
-1096 KAERSDIS
+1096 KADRSDIS
-1104 AKPNLYKLLYAFQLH
+1104 VKPNLYKLLYAFQLH
-1119 RHNWRRAASYMYLYS
+1119 RHNWRQAASYMYMYS

-1143 KDSVGSS
+1143 KDCVGSS

-1159 LSSAVNALHLVHP
+1159 LSAAVNALHLVHP

-1183 SYLVNEYY
+1183 SSIVNEHY
-1191 PSKKAK
+1191 P
-1197 RTPDEHSA
+1197 TA

-1239 VNFKWTFSGKH
+1239 VNIKWTFSGKH
-1250 GALSDLADLLVQNN
+1250 GALSDLADLLVQNS

-1270 TILLRFFKG
+1270 TILFRFFKG

-1299 DKVESSWVEE
+1299 DKVESTWVEE
-1309 HSHLLTS
+1309 HSHLLNS
-1316 SKHEMVAHGSPAT
+1316 SKHEMVVHGSPVT
-1329 VSTTPQT
+1329 VSSTPQT
-1336 DRNSCWA
+1336 DRNSRWA

-1353 EFHGRLPIIVAET
+1353 ELHGRLPIIVAET
-1366 LLRTDPKIELPL
+1366 LLRSDPKIELPL

-1384 KEGQKERLWGMAGRE
+1384 KEGQKERSWGMTGRE

-1418 TYLLLDCIDS
+1418 TYLLLECIDS

-1452 IERLLYQLDELIR
+1452 IERLLYQLEELIR
-1465 MGRMVD
+1465 MGHMVD

-1480 HDSLQNHLKMLKVD
+1480 HGSLQNHLKMLKVD